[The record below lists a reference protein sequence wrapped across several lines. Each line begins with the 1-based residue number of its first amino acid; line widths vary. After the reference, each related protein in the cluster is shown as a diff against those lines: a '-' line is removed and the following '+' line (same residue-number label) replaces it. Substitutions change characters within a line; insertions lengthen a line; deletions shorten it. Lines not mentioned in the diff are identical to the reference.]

1 MEDLTTLLHEA
12 VEHVEPTD
20 RLAAI
25 RQQTSRPSRGRWYA
39 VGGAVLATAAVVTGI
54 ALTVRPGTD
63 PGPGPSN
70 DPTAIETPTS
80 GTHAVAA
87 YYLGQTPA
95 GLRLFREFH
104 QRIGAATL
112 DEALAEVSARPDDP
126 NYSTLWVPGGLGP
139 ATVSDGMIRVDVV
152 GASVHDRRPGMS
164 ATEAEL
170 SIQQVVYTLQA
181 AAGARLPVLFLSDG
195 DPIDNVYGVPTSEPL
210 ANAPQLDV
218 LALVSI
224 SNPVEGRVVEDSF
237 SADGVA
243 SSFEGTVPWE
253 LQDADGNVV
262 RSSFAQGTMEDHLT
276 PWETGP
282 IDVADLPPGDY
293 TFVATTDDP
302 SAGEGPGPTVDTRTV
317 IIR

>member
-25 RQQTSRPSRGRWYA
+25 RQQTAG
-39 VGGAVLATAAVVTGI
+39 
-54 ALTVRPGTD
+54 RPGAGAGTPSAACSPPPPWSPASPSPCGRPD

-139 ATVSDGMIRVDVV
+139 ATVRGRRRRRSVD
-152 GASVHDRRPGMS
+152 DRRPGMS

-195 DPIDNVYGVPTSEPL
+195 DPIDTVYGVPTSEPL

-262 RSSFAQGTMEDHLT
+262 RSGFAQTME
-276 PWETGP
+276 
-282 IDVADLPPGDY
+282 
-293 TFVATTDDP
+293 
-302 SAGEGPGPTVDTRTV
+302 
-317 IIR
+317 